1 MPVHDQSYRHYAG
14 QRSMHGR
21 AWWVIAR
28 TGILEHLRRRRFL
41 ALLLF
46 AWSPFLVRAV
56 QIYVSSSIA
65 QASFLAPDAQT
76 FREFLDQQRAFVF
89 FVTIYVG
96 AGLIAD
102 DRRANALQ
110 IYLSKPITRIEY
122 VCGKLLTLVVF
133 LVAVTWLPAVLLVL
147 LQMMFSG
154 DTGFLSTHALLIPA
168 ITLVCALQVCV
179 AATTMLALSSLSRS
193 RRFVAMLYAGIVFFA
208 AAIGQALRVTTGSR
222 AWAWV
227 SPQETLSVVTDA
239 IFGMSREPALPV
251 AIAVVLV
258 AALVAASIAVLE
270 RRVRA
275 VEVVG

>member
-1 MPVHDQSYRHYAG
+1 
-14 QRSMHGR
+14 
-21 AWWVIAR
+21 VIAR
-28 TGILEHLRRRRFL
+28 SGILEHLRKRRLL

-56 QIYVSSSIA
+56 QIYVASSVA

-110 IYLSKPITRIEY
+110 LYLSKPITRIDY
-122 VCGKLLTLVVF
+122 VCGKLVTLVVF

-147 LQMMFSG
+147 LQMIFSG
-154 DTGFLSTHALLIPA
+154 DTGFVSTHALLIPA
-168 ITLVCALQVCV
+168 ITLACALQVCV

-193 RRFVAMLYAGIVFFA
+193 RRFVAMLYAAIVFFA
-208 AAIGQALRVTTGSR
+208 AAMGQALRLITGSR

-227 SPQETLSVVTDA
+227 SPQQTISVITDA
-239 IFGMSREPALPV
+239 IFGMSTEPALPL
-251 AIAVVLV
+251 AIAVALV
-258 AALVAASIAVLE
+258 AALIAASILVLE